1 MVVGIVCYPTF
12 GGSGVVAT
20 ELGIELSKKG
30 YEIHFITYNQP
41 VKLELLSNKVHYHEV
56 MVPDYPLFHY
66 QPYELALSTK
76 VVDMVKKH
84 KIELLHVHYAIPH
97 AYAAFMAKN
106 ILKSEGIN
114 IPVVTTLHGTD
125 ITLVGSHPSYKAA
138 VEFSINK
145 SDAVTAVSESL
156 KNDTEEL
163 FNIDTEIVYTNMNQP
178 LGKYAGLR
186 CEILESI
193 NCLNGNGSSDL
204 MEITLELGSKI
215 LIQSKI
221 ANSNQM
227 AKDIMLD
234 KIENK
239 SALNKF
245 KDIISSQGG
254 DIDSLIEEGIKK
266 NNTIIVRSKNS
277 GFIESMKTDEI
288 GWALVEIGAGRKKR
302 NDKLDYL
309 AGIEF
314 INKIGDKVNKGDAI
328 FRIFGNDTERLNNAK
343 KILQKTYSLTKT
355 KILKNKVIIN

>member
-1 MVVGIVCYPTF
+1 M
-12 GGSGVVAT
+12 
-20 ELGIELSKKG
+20 
-30 YEIHFITYNQP
+30 
-41 VKLELLSNKVHYHEV
+41 
-56 MVPDYPLFHY
+56 
-66 QPYELALSTK
+66 
-76 VVDMVKKH
+76 
-84 KIELLHVHYAIPH
+84 
-97 AYAAFMAKN
+97 
-106 ILKSEGIN
+106 
-114 IPVVTTLHGTD
+114 
-125 ITLVGSHPSYKAA
+125 
-138 VEFSINK
+138 
-145 SDAVTAVSESL
+145 
-156 KNDTEEL
+156 
-163 FNIDTEIVYTNMNQP
+163 
-178 LGKYAGLR
+178 
-186 CEILESI
+186 LES
-193 NCLNGNGSSDL
+193 
-204 MEITLELGSKI
+204 
-215 LIQSKI
+215 
-221 ANSNQM
+221 
-227 AKDIMLD
+227 
-234 KIENK
+234 IENK